1 MNINIEV
8 TPDIERAAKFSKQT
22 VSEFCLDWIAA
33 GVEACKADYIMHEG
47 EVIGDR
53 CEIERLEI
61 ETLLD

>member
-33 GVEACKADYIMHEG
+33 GVEACEDDYIIHED

-53 CEIERLEI
+53 REI